1 MTAKYLLLTFTMLSI
16 GIYKGTE
23 SIIKG
28 QFTADPTARVFNGKM
43 YLYPSHDIPAP
54 ADKPNL
60 RKDWFC
66 MADYHVFSSEN
77 RPTGQTMALSLR
89 RKRCPG

>member
-1 MTAKYLLLTFTMLSI
+1 MTAKYLLLTF
-16 GIYKGTE
+16 YNAVYRHCKGTE
-23 SIIKG
+23 SY
-28 QFTADPTARVFNGKM
+28 
-43 YLYPSHDIPAP
+43 YLWTVYSRSYGESLQWKDVPHPSHDIPAP

-77 RPTGQTMALSLR
+77 WTN
-89 RKRCPG
+89 